1 MEINCKKSEL
11 EVSEKK
17 FFLLWV
23 YLLSPFLNLTKKE
36 EFLTAALLQKRYN
49 LSKGVKDENILNE
62 ILFST
67 ATRKQIRKELNWEDY
82 SFNTTLSFL
91 RNKSII
97 IDNKI
102 NEAIIPKIDDKNF
115 KEFTIQY
122 FIKIKN

>member
-67 ATRKQIRKELNWEDY
+67 ATRKSSLSVVSNFCMIKY
-82 SFNTTLSFL
+82 SLF
-91 RNKSII
+91 
-97 IDNKI
+97 D
-102 NEAIIPKIDDKNF
+102 
-115 KEFTIQY
+115 
-122 FIKIKN
+122 